1 MLPLI
6 LSMLGSAFAPSIAA
20 ATGISALA
28 SPLLMGA
35 VGSGVGTLAETGDI
49 KKALGAGIGSYAGG
63 AAMGALMGPAAGAVA
78 PGQVA
83 AAGVPA
89 GMAGPATS
97 AQMANFPK
105 TGGFMNPVQ
114 TGANFMK
121 SPTGI
126 GMTVGSAIGT
136 ELAPSSTDKKKP
148 VGTAPTLV
156 TAPIQPEITPPPDTY
171 RPGYDPEWDYGF
183 SRYARGGMLSK
194 YARPNIPGVG
204 KVRLSDGGITTL
216 APIPT
221 EARRSESD
229 DNEKELIAGA
239 VAAIKGQAEKPEL
252 ALGRFLA
259 KYGEN
264 ALRDLVDQVQSGA
277 LGNTVARSEGKME
290 GPGDGMSDKIPAKV
304 DGGQDVLLSDGEFV
318 VPADVVSGLG
328 NGSTDAGVRALHR
341 MMDRVRSDRT
351 GTKEQPE
358 AVSEDEMLPA

>member
-20 ATGISALA
+20 ATGIGALA
-28 SPLLMGA
+28 SPLLAGA
-35 VGSGVGTLAETGDI
+35 IGSGIGTLAETGDI
-49 KKALGAGIGSYAGG
+49 KKALGSGIGSYAGG
-63 AAMGALMGPAAGAVA
+63 AALGAIMGPASGGAA
-78 PGQVA
+78 ASGQVA
-83 AAGVPA
+83 AKGIPA

-97 AQMANFPK
+97 AQMTNFPK

-114 TGANFMK
+114 TGMNFMK
-121 SPTGI
+121 TPTGMGMNLGSTI
-126 GMTVGSAIGT
+126 GASVAQGSSG
-136 ELAPSSTDKKKP
+136 KKSKSA
-148 VGTAPTLV
+148 VPTLATV
-156 TAPIQPEITPPPDTY
+156 APPRTLTPPPDTY

-183 SRYARGGMLSK
+183 SRYAQGGMLSK
-194 YARPNIPGVG
+194 YARPDIPGIG

-216 APIPT
+216 APMPP
-221 EARRSESD
+221 EARKSESD

-239 VAAIKGQAEKPEL
+239 IAAIKGQAEKPEL
-252 ALGRFLA
+252 ALGRFLS

-277 LGNTVARSEGKME
+277 LDSTVARSEGKME

-304 DGGQDVLLSDGEFV
+304 EGGQDVLLSDGEFV

-358 AVSEDEMLPA
+358 AVSEDKLLPA